1 MDWLAAVGLLA
12 LGAWLGSL
20 VFPPRPRKGVPSPP
34 GLVGALAALVPCVAL
49 PRIQWLG
56 GARRSPSEPSASARH
71 LAIIMDG
78 NRRYGRARY
87 KDALK
92 GHWDGGQTL
101 VDTVKWCMEEG
112 LESLTVYAFST
123 ENWKRETKEVDV
135 LMTIFCKYAERC
147 QREAMEKNIRIC
159 VFSTDRDRLPAS
171 VVHSI
176 DQMETST
183 SANSGFRLNLCVSY
197 GARSDLVQACQSISR
212 SVEEK
217 ELQVEDINEDLLA
230 ARLTTAGL
238 PEPDILL
245 RTSGECRLSNF
256 LLFELAY
263 TELFFL
269 DKFWPELEKQDLLD
283 VLQEYE
289 RRQRRFGT

>member
-1 MDWLAAVGLLA
+1 MEWLAAAGLLS
-12 LGAWLGSL
+12 LGIWLGMIA
-20 VFPPRPRKGVPSPP
+20 RPLIGKASPLS
-34 GLVGALAALVPCVAL
+34 GSVATIAALFPSVAL
-49 PRIQWLG
+49 PGLKWLG
-56 GARRSPSEPSASARH
+56 RGRRTSPGSPGAARH

-101 VDTVKWCMEEG
+101 VDTVQWCMEEG

-123 ENWKRETKEVDV
+123 ENWKREAREVDV
-135 LMTIFCKYAERC
+135 LMTIFCKYADRC
-147 QREAMEKNIRIC
+147 KREAMEKNIRIC

-171 VVHSI
+171 VVDSVN
-176 DQMETST
+176 QMEVST
-183 SANSGFRLNLCVSY
+183 ASNTGFRLNLCVSY
-197 GARSDLVQACQSISR
+197 GARSDLARACQSLSR
-212 SVEEK
+212 SVARNEI
-217 ELQVEDINEDLLA
+217 LVEDINEELLSE
-230 ARLTTAGL
+230 RLTTAGL
-238 PEPDILL
+238 PNPDILL
-245 RTSGECRLSNF
+245 RTSGEYRLSNF

-269 DKFWPELEKQDLLD
+269 EKFWPELTKQDLLGI
-283 VLQEYE
+283 LGEYD